1 MHYLWLCPF
10 SAALC
15 IVQTSLSSALVC
27 TKIGFAQDRLRL
39 SNSKSSLLDLLL
51 RSACTIFAFMQKEIN
66 HPLLGTIRV
75 EIHRGNKRLY
85 LRFGRDGLKL
95 VLPAEKYMQDG
106 IRLIETNLSRI
117 RTIKAEHERK
127 LLDSSEI
134 KAGTIERLRMKA
146 RAEFPQRLHTL
157 AAKHGFTY
165 KRCFIR
171 DSRTRWGSCS
181 SKGNI
186 NLSLFLA
193 GLPGHLQDYVM
204 IHELCHTR
212 QMNHS
217 PEFWCEVG
225 KILPDYPRL
234 RKELSA
240 YSWYGLK

>member
-1 MHYLWLCPF
+1 
-10 SAALC
+10 
-15 IVQTSLSSALVC
+15 
-27 TKIGFAQDRLRL
+27 
-39 SNSKSSLLDLLL
+39 
-51 RSACTIFAFMQKEIN
+51 MQKEIN

-106 IRLIETNLSRI
+106 IRLIETNLARI

-146 RAEFPQRLHTL
+146 KAEFPQRLHTL

-217 PEFWCEVG
+217 PEFWYEVG